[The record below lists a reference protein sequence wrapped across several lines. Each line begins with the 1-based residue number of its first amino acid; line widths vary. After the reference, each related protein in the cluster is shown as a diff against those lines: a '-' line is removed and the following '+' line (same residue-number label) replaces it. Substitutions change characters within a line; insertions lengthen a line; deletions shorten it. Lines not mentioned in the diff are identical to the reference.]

1 MSDTDENTPAVRLDK
16 WLWAARMF
24 KTRSLAKQAI
34 DSGHVRYD
42 GERCKVS
49 KAVAIGARLVVRRG
63 TEDLELVVR
72 GISDQRRGAPQAQLL
87 YEETAASHARRERER
102 MQRKLAQG
110 LVSDARPTK
119 QQRRELLDF
128 KRSR

>member
-1 MSDTDENTPAVRLDK
+1 MSEPDSKVPAVRLDK

-49 KAVAIGARLVVRRG
+49 KNVLVGARLSVRRG
-63 TEDLELVVR
+63 SEDVELVVR
-72 GISDQRRGAPQAQLL
+72 GLSDQRRGAPQAQLL
-87 YEETAASHARRERER
+87 YEETGASRERREREQL
-102 MQRKLAQG
+102 QRKLAQG

>member
-1 MSDTDENTPAVRLDK
+1 MSEPASKVPAVRLDK

-49 KAVAIGARLVVRRG
+49 KNVLVGARLSVRRG
-63 TEDLELVVR
+63 SEDVELVVR
-72 GISDQRRGAPQAQLL
+72 GLSDQRRGAPQAQLL
-87 YEETAASHARRERER
+87 YEETGASRERREREQL
-102 MQRKLAQG
+102 QRKLAQG

>member
-1 MSDTDENTPAVRLDK
+1 MTEPDPLKPSVRLDK
-16 WLWAARMF
+16 WLWAARMY

-49 KAVAIGARLVVRRG
+49 KNVLVGARLSVRRG
-63 TEDLELVVR
+63 SEDFELVVR
-72 GISDQRRGAPQAQLL
+72 GLSDQRRGAPQAQSL
-87 YEETAASHARRERER
+87 YEETAASLERREAER
-102 MQRKLAQG
+102 LQRKLAHG
-110 LVSDARPTK
+110 LISDTRPTK